1 MMASDTLLDMF
12 PGKDLV
18 RKSFEI
24 GIRETFLLSDTG
36 SETFQMSKRFQIQVV
51 SPFVGKSS
59 HILSK
64 VLLVQGSSY
73 SDLF

>member
-1 MMASDTLLDMF
+1 MTLCL

-18 RKSFEI
+18 GKFFEI
-24 GIRETFLLSDTG
+24 RIGSDRIFLPDTG
-36 SETFQMSKRFQIQVV
+36 SETFQMSKGSQIQVV

-59 HILSK
+59 HICSK
-64 VLLVQGSSY
+64 VLIVQGLSY